1 MMHTTEPSATDHP
14 LLVRLPVPAGAV
26 SLRALR
32 TDDVDDFL
40 AYRSDPEVAR
50 DQGWQPMDR
59 KPASTGCWCR
69 WA

>member
-14 LLVRLPVPAGAV
+14 LLVRLPVAAGAV